1 MWIIVFVLLL
11 ALFTLPQWWV
21 GRVLKRHGEERED
34 FPGSGGELAQHL
46 IKVQGLEGVQVE
58 EATVDRGIGDHYDP
72 MDKMVRLTPD
82 KLTGR
87 SLTAIVVAA
96 HEVGHAIQDHNKE
109 ATFNARIQAAKFA
122 NVAQRIAPVAF
133 WLSPLLA
140 AMNPAASRVTLIVA
154 VLSILAS
161 TLVHLIT
168 LPVEWDASFGKALPI
183 LEKGGYLNEQDM
195 KSARQILLA
204 AALTYVAGSLASL
217 LNVWRWLRYL
227 RR

>member
-1 MWIIVFVLLL
+1 MIWILVFILAL
-11 ALFTLPQWWV
+11 ALFLLPQWWV
-21 GRVLKRHGEERED
+21 GRVLKRHSGERDD

-46 IKVQGLEGVQVE
+46 IKTQGLEGVKV
-58 EATVDRGIGDHYDP
+58 EATDSGDHYDP
-72 MDKMVRLTPD
+72 MAKMVRLTPD
-82 KLTGR
+82 KLEGR

-109 ATFNARIQAAKFA
+109 TTFNARIKAAKFA
-122 NVAQRIAPVAF
+122 NVAQRITPIAF
-133 WLSPLLA
+133 WISPLIAL
-140 AMNPAASRVTLIVA
+140 MNPAASRVTLAIA

-183 LEKGGYLNEQDM
+183 LEKGEYLNEQDM
-195 KSARQILLA
+195 KGARQILLA

-227 RR
+227 RH

>member
-1 MWIIVFVLLL
+1 MWIIVFIALL

-21 GRVLKRHGEERED
+21 GRVLKRHSEERLD
-34 FPGSGGELAQHL
+34 FPGTGGELAQHL
-46 IKVQGLEGVQVE
+46 INKQGLEGVQVE
-58 EATVDRGIGDHYDP
+58 ATEAGDHYDP
-72 MDKMVRLTPD
+72 MDKVVRLTQD
-82 KLTGR
+82 KLEGK

-109 ATFNARIQAAKFA
+109 TTFNARIQAAKFA

-154 VLSILAS
+154 VLSVLAS

-183 LEKGGYLNEQDM
+183 LEEGEYLNEQDM
-195 KSARQILLA
+195 KGARQILLA

>member
-1 MWIIVFVLLL
+1 MWIIVFIVLL

-21 GRVLKRHGEERED
+21 GRVLKRHSEERLD
-34 FPGSGGELAQHL
+34 FPGTGGELAQHL
-46 IKVQGLEGVQVE
+46 INKQGLEGVQVE
-58 EATVDRGIGDHYDP
+58 ATEAGDHYDP
-72 MDKMVRLTPD
+72 MDKMVRLTQD
-82 KLTGR
+82 KLEGK

-109 ATFNARIQAAKFA
+109 TTFNARIQAAKFA

-154 VLSILAS
+154 VLSVLAS

-168 LPVEWDASFGKALPI
+168 LPVEWDASFCKALPI
-183 LEKGGYLNEQDM
+183 LEEGEYLNEQDM
-195 KSARQILLA
+195 KGARQILLA

>member
-1 MWIIVFVLLL
+1 MIWVLVVVLLL
-11 ALFTLPQWWV
+11 AVFLLPQWWV
-21 GRVLKRHGEERED
+21 GRVLKRHSKPRED
-34 FPGSGGELAQHL
+34 FPGTGGELALHL
-46 IKVQGLEGVQVE
+46 IKAQGLEGVQVE
-58 EATVDRGIGDHYDP
+58 ATEAGDHYDP

-82 KLTGR
+82 KLEGR

-109 ATFNARIQAAKFA
+109 ATFNARIKAAKFA
-122 NVAQRIAPVAF
+122 NVAQRITPVAF
-133 WLSPLLA
+133 WLSPMLA
-140 AMNPAASRVTLIVA
+140 VMSPGASRVTLIVA
-154 VLSILAS
+154 VLSILTS

-183 LEKGGYLNEQDM
+183 LEKGEYLNEEDM
-195 KSARQILLA
+195 KGARQILLA